1 MDAVGWRG
9 VFWVNIP
16 VGIAAL
22 VLTALFVPESKAAR
36 PRRLDP
42 FGQLLVIV
50 LLGSLT
56 YAVIEGPAYGW
67 GSARILSF
75 LAIAV
80 IALGVF
86 LGYER
91 AAGSRWSTSGSS
103 AACRS
108 PARP

>member
-1 MDAVGWRG
+1 

-22 VLTALFVPESKAAR
+22 VLTALFVPESKAPR

-67 GSARILSF
+67 GSARIVSF
-75 LAIAV
+75 FAVAV
-80 IALGVF
+80 IALAVSLVATAQEAADKAPGA
-86 LGYER
+86 LAR
-91 AAGSRWSTSGSS
+91 ASDTV
-103 AACRS
+103 
-108 PARP
+108 